1 VHADF
6 GRSPPSRTSTR
17 PSEQPQWQP
26 ANSSKPQSP
35 REEPEPLLQLLT
47 ASHPW
52 VGNTING
59 SLTAYETTKYYSPA
73 FVRSSAEFVERNIGS
88 PLSNTV
94 GSISRRTGV
103 EAGVRRYLGQRRPSD
118 QEVRADAKRRR
129 VKDPS
134 PEPKDVEMGL
144 QSPPPS
150 ASITSPRVFDYR
162 SRAGSQASFDSLPAY
177 DDNRSP
183 KYEERA
189 PLQLKERPQSQGQY
203 SNDWRSQLLIT
214 TSGLGAALSESSL
227 RSLKFCL
234 SVLRHA
240 STHVATIANALKS
253 LLEDASLHH
262 HQSDTDAANGVAVNG
277 AHPRRQLTPE
287 AQHSSQRLAARI
299 KELAAAILQ
308 TVQSVVNAVNT
319 YTGSALPENAAALV
333 RRQILSIPHRMRA
346 AESAASGP
354 SDAAHTP
361 TPNGHPDAAAPT
373 DADDDALRAGRKWL
387 DFATQS
393 LDMIEQVTL
402 IVGGTIS
409 SAERWLDTMGRKRE
423 GGDAPAGLLAGEKEG
438 EAMNGVVNGAVDGM
452 DEKR

>member
-1 VHADF
+1 M
-6 GRSPPSRTSTR
+6 
-17 PSEQPQWQP
+17 
-26 ANSSKPQSP
+26 
-35 REEPEPLLQLLT
+35 
-47 ASHPW
+47 
-52 VGNTING
+52 
-59 SLTAYETTKYYSPA
+59 
-73 FVRSSAEFVERNIGS
+73 ERNIGS

-118 QEVRADAKRRR
+118 QEVRADTKRRR

-150 ASITSPRVFDYR
+150 ATIASPHVFNYR

-183 KYEERA
+183 KYEESA
-189 PLQLKERPQSQGQY
+189 VLQTKERPHSQQQY

-253 LLEDASLHH
+253 LLDDASAAPPAH
-262 HQSDTDAANGVAVNG
+262 DAAAANR
-277 AHPRRQLTPE
+277 PSTRRHLTPE
-287 AQHSSQRLAARI
+287 AAHSSALLAARI
-299 KELAAAILQ
+299 KALAAAILQ
-308 TVQSVVNAVNT
+308 TVQAVVSAVNSH
-319 YTGSALPENAAALV
+319 TGAALPANAAALV

-346 AESAASGP
+346 AESAA
-354 SDAAHTP
+354 A
-361 TPNGHPDAAAPT
+361 
-373 DADDDALRAGRKWL
+373 DADAGAEGEGEDADPLRAGRKWL

-402 IVGGTIS
+402 VVGGTIS
-409 SAERWLDTMGRKRE
+409 SAERWLESMGRKRE
-423 GGDAPAGLLAGEKEG
+423 EGAAEAEKDG
-438 EAMNGVVNGAVDGM
+438 EAMSGVVNGDGAVDGIP
-452 DEKR
+452 EKR